1 MAALA
6 LVRQARWCPCDAFGL
21 RVEGADVLK
30 GPIGAHRKMVLDA
43 SASYASFFGYTS
55 SIQQCFC
62 RSCGA
67 DTWGCAKK
75 MTHKKHSRPEPSS
88 VDAKMASALSQGDR
102 VWNKPPSLVPRPLFH
117 VPCSKNG
124 ARLRLKIGFGAPA
137 RPLITGG
144 SPVQGQFPPRR
155 YRKSAPSRKQP
166 CAQALMPCS
175 IQFPRTS

>member
-6 LVRQARWCPCDAFGL
+6 LVRQARRCPCDAFGL

-88 VDAKMASALSQGDR
+88 VDANMASALSQGDR
-102 VWNKPPSLVPRPLFH
+102 VWNKPPSLVPRPLFQ
-117 VPCSKNG
+117 K
-124 ARLRLKIGFGAPA
+124 R
-137 RPLITGG
+137 RPPSLEDRFWSSRTPLDHWRQ
-144 SPVQGQFPPRR
+144 SRPGQFPPRP